1 MTDAGGRRRC
11 PIYALRPMK
20 IFGLDMEALSCIVVV
35 VGIMRLLG
43 YNGGPDLFAGFAV
56 YYVAAFALRDKEP
69 GYLVQ
74 WTSTLTEI
82 PAIRRYLGGWCE
94 SMRKIWRGAGLPP
107 PPGLQ
112 NAYDP

>member
-1 MTDAGGRRRC
+1 MDSGGRRRC

-20 IFGLDMEALSCIVVV
+20 FAGLDMDSLACIVSV

-43 YNGGPDLFAGFAV
+43 YNGGPDLIAGFLV
-56 YYVAAFALRDKEP
+56 YYVAAFMLRDKEA
-69 GYLVQ
+69 GFLVQ
-74 WTSTLTEI
+74 WTSTLTEH
-82 PAIRRYLGGWCE
+82 AFTKRYLGGWCE

-112 NAYDP
+112 SSYDP